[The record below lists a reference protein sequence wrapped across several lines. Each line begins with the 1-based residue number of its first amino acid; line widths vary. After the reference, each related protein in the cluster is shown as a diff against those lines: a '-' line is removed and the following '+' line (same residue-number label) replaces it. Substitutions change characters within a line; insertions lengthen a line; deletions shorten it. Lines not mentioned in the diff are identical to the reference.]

1 MAKSKGMAV
10 NILFLLGVNNMG
22 WYKGTYRFSR
32 RSLAQLL
39 AMSNENKK
47 DYYFRVRNKD
57 KADQTVVKF
66 VFSPNVVKD
75 RRSYVRCKLA
85 YEKYKDFCLANKLEP
100 LSSWQFKRNMQLL
113 GFVYQKHHRFYAG
126 YYQNKVTTAYKNIG
140 FKRLS

>member
-10 NILFLLGVNNMG
+10 NIPFLLGVNNMC

-39 AMSNENKK
+39 TMNNENKK

-57 KADQTVVKF
+57 KADPTVVKF

-85 YEKYKDFCLANKLEP
+85 YERYKDFCLANKLEP

-126 YYQNKVTTAYKNIG
+126 YYQNKVTTAFKNIG
-140 FKRLS
+140 FRH